1 MDPAGIIIRVNQ
13 AELDLLG
20 YSREEYFGHHI
31 NEFHVDPQVSADILR
46 RLKDGELLRDYEA
59 RLRCKDNSIK
69 YVRINSSGYWED
81 GRFCH
86 ESLPYP
92 RHYTGKRTESR
103 LALQYA
109 VTKFWLNA
117 LTSRKR
123 RVKFC
128 ARLANILTGI
138 WARFG

>member
-1 MDPAGIIIRVNQ
+1 MDLAGIIIRVNQ

-20 YSREEYFGHHI
+20 YTREEYLGHHI

-59 RLRCKDNSIK
+59 RMRCKDNSIK

-86 ESLPYP
+86 SRCFIRDITDRKTNRES
-92 RHYTGKRTESR
+92 SR
-103 LALQYA
+103 PPAG
-109 VTKFWLNA
+109 N
-117 LTSRKR
+117 
-123 RVKFC
+123 
-128 ARLANILTGI
+128 
-138 WARFG
+138 